1 VADEP
6 NSAAAEIAR
15 EANAHILALEERIRE
30 VSVHAREHDL
40 IGLFCECGCMAIV
53 AITRSQYDAA
63 GGAWL
68 ESHKPP
74 D

>member
-6 NSAAAEIAR
+6 NSAAAEVAR
-15 EANAHILALEERIRE
+15 EANAHIVALEERLHE
-30 VSVHAREHDL
+30 VSAHARDRDL

-53 AITRSQYDAA
+53 ATTRSHYHAV
-63 GGAWL
+63 GGAWV

>member
-1 VADEP
+1 VADQP
-6 NSAAAEIAR
+6 NPAAAEIAR
-15 EANAHILALEERIRE
+15 EANTHILALEERLLE
-30 VSVHAREHDL
+30 VSAHARDRDL

-53 AITRSQYDAA
+53 ATTRSQYDAV
-63 GGAWL
+63 GGVWV